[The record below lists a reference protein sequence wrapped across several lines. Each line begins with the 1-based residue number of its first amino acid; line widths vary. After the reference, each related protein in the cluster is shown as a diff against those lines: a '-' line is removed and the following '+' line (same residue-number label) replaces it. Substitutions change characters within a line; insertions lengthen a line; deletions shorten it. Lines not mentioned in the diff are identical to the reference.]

1 MTRKEQITQSDVTK
15 VLLVLLG
22 LMIAAG
28 AGYGLV
34 PRTTFSD
41 NPALAMVPQMVYV
54 ALIYMPTPLYALL
67 ISKFLLG
74 VDVPFR
80 RLLLFKGLSF
90 KNYFLAAGIF
100 LLWLAIMVG
109 LVALLGWMW
118 PEVFGAFV
126 QTNAQLLANIERLF
140 GSAANAGLDL
150 PSPLILLPIGAVG
163 TLMAGL
169 TINALFA
176 MTEEIMWRGYLSQK
190 ITLPFYKKHLLIG
203 FIWGAWHVPLIALG
217 YNYGAENALLGVPM
231 FIAFYMSFALLFGL
245 LIERTKVTWLA
256 AILHGTFSGL
266 AGIFTLLI
274 VGGSPLLASSAVG
287 VVSVVAMLL
296 NFVLWRRFIKIEE

>member
-1 MTRKEQITQSDVTK
+1 MAHKESTIRSEVSK

-22 LMIAAG
+22 LVIAAG

-34 PRTTFSD
+34 LRATFFD
-41 NPALAMVPQMVYV
+41 DPALAMVPQIVYV

-80 RLLLFKGLSF
+80 RLLSFKGFSL
-90 KNYFLAAGIF
+90 KNYGLATGIF
-100 LLWLAIMVG
+100 LSWLAIMVG
-109 LVALLGWMW
+109 LVALLGWLW

-140 GSAANAGLDL
+140 GSAANAQLDL
-150 PSPLILLPIGAVG
+150 PSPLILLPIGAIG
-163 TLMAGL
+163 ALIAGL

-176 MTEEIMWRGYLSQK
+176 IPEEIMWRGYLSQK
-190 ITLPFYKKHLLIG
+190 IKLPFYKKHLLIG
-203 FIWGAWHVPLIALG
+203 FIWGGWHVPLIALG
-217 YNYGAENALLGVPM
+217 YNYGAENALLGACV
-231 FIAFYMSFALLFGL
+231 FIAFCMSFALLFGL

-256 AILHGTFSGL
+256 AILHGTFNGI
-266 AGIFTLLI
+266 AGIFALLI
-274 VGGSPLLASSAVG
+274 VGGNPLLAGSAVG
-287 VVSVVAMLL
+287 AVSVLAMLL
-296 NFVLWRRFIKIEE
+296 TFALWRKI

>member
-118 PEVFGAFV
+118 PEVFGAFCPDKCPA
-126 QTNAQLLANIERLF
+126 TGE
-140 GSAANAGLDL
+140 
-150 PSPLILLPIGAVG
+150 
-163 TLMAGL
+163 
-169 TINALFA
+169 
-176 MTEEIMWRGYLSQK
+176 Y
-190 ITLPFYKKHLLIG
+190 
-203 FIWGAWHVPLIALG
+203 
-217 YNYGAENALLGVPM
+217 
-231 FIAFYMSFALLFGL
+231 
-245 LIERTKVTWLA
+245 
-256 AILHGTFSGL
+256 
-266 AGIFTLLI
+266 
-274 VGGSPLLASSAVG
+274 
-287 VVSVVAMLL
+287 
-296 NFVLWRRFIKIEE
+296 